1 MTRRRQDRSR
11 PPWSRW
17 LRLAAVASP
26 LAVGAC
32 AIPLPMQLAS
42 MALNGISYLT
52 TEKSVS
58 DHVITAAVG
67 RDCALHRTVTEG
79 QVCRDEPHDSL
90 LIAAL
95 GATPDMGDS
104 QPVVYEPTSL
114 ATDWEWTKGS
124 RVVRFNG
131 PDVPSIRLV
140 SGPGRNPAAAEATGI
155 AKDAGLHYVLGSFSL
170 RDNAREL
177 VTLVADLEAAVMV
190 ARDGGRTVFQV
201 VVGPVAKGD
210 IEQTVS
216 AIVGAGFYDAWPVR
230 LEVQEPDRGIASR
243 PDRHDE
249 DVAS

>member
-1 MTRRRQDRSR
+1 
-11 PPWSRW
+11 
-17 LRLAAVASP
+17 
-26 LAVGAC
+26 
-32 AIPLPMQLAS
+32 
-42 MALNGISYLT
+42 
-52 TEKSVS
+52 
-58 DHVITAAVG
+58 
-67 RDCALHRTVTEG
+67 
-79 QVCRDEPHDSL
+79 
-90 LIAAL
+90 
-95 GATPDMGDS
+95 MG
-104 QPVVYEPTSL
+104 P
-114 ATDWEWTKGS
+114 
-124 RVVRFNG
+124 
-131 PDVPSIRLV
+131 RLV
-140 SGPGRNPAAAEATGI
+140 SGPGWNPAAAEATGI

-243 PDRHDE
+243 SDRHDE